1 MSDTIKIKKIKG
13 IEELSYTLP
22 NKSGVYLL
30 TGENGTGKTTLLT
43 VLNRLGDNLA
53 FANEFGNIQTLPAQ
67 HSVEFNIN
75 GKTVTYQKRKMRWT
89 PSPRTNS
96 KLIKQYKYHQTYYLS
111 ATGLR
116 LYQQSISYLSG
127 KKYGVAQDIV
137 DAMNEIFKT
146 QRFSELKYLNAKS
159 LKGRQKQ
166 LHRDNKLYVLKNYSG
181 VQYSELDFSL
191 GERMVLNALDYI
203 SSIQSR
209 SMLLIDE
216 IELALHPIAQ
226 VEFYKYLL
234 KKSDEKDLVIIISTH
249 SATLI
254 KQARNLQYLDKDN
267 GIITMVDSISPAYVL
282 KGLSV
287 DTDNRPDYLFFV
299 EDIMAKMYLTKVID
313 KLKENID
320 ELKGVCIQIVPV
332 GGYEQVLNLMNY
344 FYGVNPFS
352 DKNVHSFLDGD
363 VKDVLDE
370 LKAKTERT
378 PADERKIAL
387 FNANRKNHSFLSIT
401 PELGFWNEIINDKD
415 WFDDAFRGRYS
426 GTLFNLKAFIDEAEA
441 EEKARNCRTR
451 AKNCLK
457 NLHDRI
463 SKHKPD
469 LDKGEFDRFV
479 VDAYVERK
487 VKNKDFVNDAKNKI
501 MPVLRR
507 K

>member
-30 TGENGTGKTTLLT
+30 TGENGTGKTTLLIA
-43 VLNRLGDNLA
+43 LNRLGDNLA

-67 HSVEFNIN
+67 HSIEFYIN
-75 GKTVTYQKRKMRWT
+75 GKAVTYRKRKMRWT
-89 PSPRTNS
+89 PFPRANS
-96 KLIKQYKYHQTYYLS
+96 KLIKDYKYHQTYYLS

-116 LYQQSISYLSG
+116 LYQQSISDLSG
-127 KKYGVAQDIV
+127 KKYGVAPDIV

-166 LHRDNKLYVLKNYSG
+166 LHRDNKLYVLKNCSG

-203 SSIQSR
+203 SSVQSC

-254 KQARNLQYLDKDN
+254 KQARNLQYLENKN
-267 GIITMVDSISPAYVL
+267 GRITMVDSISPAYVL

-287 DTDNRPDYLFFV
+287 DADNRPDYLFFV

-313 KLKENID
+313 KLKGDIN

-332 GGYEQVLNLMNY
+332 GGYEQVLNLMSY

-352 DKNVHSFLDGD
+352 DKKVHSFLDGD
-363 VKDVLDE
+363 VKDVLNE
-370 LKAKTERT
+370 LKAKTKRT
-378 PADERKIAL
+378 HADERKIAL
-387 FNANRKNHSFLSIT
+387 FSTNRKNFSFLSIT
-401 PELGFWNEIINDKD
+401 PELGFWDEIIKDKD
-415 WFDDAFRGRYS
+415 WFDKAFRDKFS
-426 GTLFNLKAFIDEAEA
+426 GTLFNLKEFIDKAEA
-441 EEKARNCRTR
+441 EEKAQNCRTR
-451 AKNCLK
+451 AKDCLK
-457 NLHDRI
+457 NLHDKI
-463 SKHKPD
+463 SMRKPD

-487 VKNKDFVNDAKNKI
+487 VKNQDFVNDAKSKI